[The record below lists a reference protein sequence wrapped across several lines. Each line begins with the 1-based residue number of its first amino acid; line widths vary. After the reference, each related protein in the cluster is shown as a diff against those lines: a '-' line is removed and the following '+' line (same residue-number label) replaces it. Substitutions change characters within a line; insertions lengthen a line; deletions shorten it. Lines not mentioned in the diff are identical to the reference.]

1 MVSTQHAK
9 RKDPGERKQKESK
22 KERGREGE
30 SSDICHSPMWSMH
43 DPLAST
49 GSSVVNQGS

>member
-1 MVSTQHAK
+1 MQ
-9 RKDPGERKQKESK
+9 
-22 KERGREGE
+22 ERGEEGE
-30 SSDICHSPMWSMH
+30 SSDVCHSPMWSMH